1 MANRRLFLAVLVLA
15 TLCAVSL
22 AILLFVPPVFQDP
35 NYHHFAG
42 RQTLL
47 GIPNF
52 WNVVSNAAFLAAV
65 AFGIRALHSESAF
78 TESWER
84 NAFCILLAGTAMVA
98 FGSAY
103 YHLRPNSTTLFWDRL
118 PMTVVFMS
126 LFAATIGE
134 RISLAIG
141 RRCLLPL
148 LAAGGLSVGWWRATG
163 DLRLY
168 GIVQFYP
175 MIAIPLLL
183 ILLPPRYSGSAG
195 LFATIGLY
203 GIAKLFELF
212 DWQMTAIVSSGGHPW
227 KHLAAAAALL
237 CYVTT
242 VARRRPLVENNSNA
256 ASGPEAD

>member
-1 MANRRLFLAVLVLA
+1 MATRRLFLAVAALTILSA
-15 TLCAVSL
+15 ASL
-22 AILLFVPPVFQDP
+22 AILLFLPPVFQDP
-35 NYHHFAG
+35 NYHNFAD
-42 RQTLL
+42 RRTVL

-52 WNVVSNAAFLAAV
+52 WNVVSNATFLAAAAV
-65 AFGIRALHSESAF
+65 GIRALRSKFAF
-78 TESWER
+78 TQSWER
-84 NAFCILLAGTAMVA
+84 HAFGVLLAGAVMVA

-103 YHLRPNSTTLFWDRL
+103 YHLRPDSTTLFWDRL
-118 PMTVVFMS
+118 PMTLVFMS

-134 RISLAIG
+134 RIGLRIG

-148 LAAGGLSVGWWRATG
+148 LALGVMSVAYWRVTG

-195 LFATIGLY
+195 LFATIALY

-212 DWQMTAIVSSGGHPW
+212 DWQLAAIVSTGGHPW
-227 KHLAAAAALL
+227 KHLAAAASLL

-242 VARRRPLVENNSNA
+242 VARRRPLEA
-256 ASGPEAD
+256 AHSSEPRP